1 MADLRLRRLWH
12 LGVRLRVSL
21 GLEHRVPPKVSRA
34 ARWDDLTGHSAVE
47 CDDVGA
53 GAGTKGKDCLRVR
66 RLVVVGSEQVV
77 ETNVAGLLEEPFYV
91 WPWEA
96 VERVEA
102 ERSILCDD
110 RAANLRGGKLALFRR
125 DLVGLALQLRQ
136 VDLLIGEREG
146 QAACIT
152 ATALGEEELDLL
164 ELLGVAGDKC
174 DQPRKKSVGTTR
186 AKFRLVSQENA

>member
-1 MADLRLRRLWH
+1 M
-12 LGVRLRVSL
+12 
-21 GLEHRVPPKVSRA
+21 
-34 ARWDDLTGHSAVE
+34 
-47 CDDVGA
+47 
-53 GAGTKGKDCLRVR
+53 
-66 RLVVVGSEQVV
+66 
-77 ETNVAGLLEEPFYV
+77 AGLLEEPFYV
-91 WPWEA
+91 WPWQA

-174 DQPRKKSVGTTR
+174 DQPRKKSVGRRGQNFALSAKKMHDCSYEFMNGCVHARQRTTYVVR
-186 AKFRLVSQENA
+186 SSAMRGRVAAQLIFFLGAQLV